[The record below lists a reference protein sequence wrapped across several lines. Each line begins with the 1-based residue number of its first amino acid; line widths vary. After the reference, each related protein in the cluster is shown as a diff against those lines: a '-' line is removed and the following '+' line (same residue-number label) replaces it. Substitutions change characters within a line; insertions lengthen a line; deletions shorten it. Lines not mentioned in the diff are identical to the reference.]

1 MRIGMTV
8 EERLAMLEEDLHELT
23 KDVLEIILYL
33 KKQEKEWDKW
43 EEPVKGW
50 MEDWDEV
57 FEEVDRQNKK
67 EKDK

>member
-1 MRIGMTV
+1 M
-8 EERLAMLEEDLHELT
+8 ERRSNM
-23 KDVLEIILYL
+23 
-33 KKQEKEWDKW
+33 KKSKKKEWDKW